1 MYREMVFEDI
11 LKEISSSNMSV
22 DGGTVA
28 ALVGAL
34 AASLGSKI
42 ANYTVTSG
50 VSENYEVTLES
61 VLENLL
67 EIKEKLLDYSDKSF
81 HYIAKFHSDE
91 EEGEKKIQ
99 EIKRAAIVS
108 FNIAKLNYNIL
119 KNCFTLHKFGDPALR
134 PETKIT
140 CYLAWAALNSA
151 ITLVHA
157 NLEQIENGEEK
168 ANLLQDTIE
177 FSNEAN
183 ALIKKLKEEV
193 HI

>member
-1 MYREMVFEDI
+1 MYKEMVFED
-11 LKEISSSNMSV
+11 LLSEIASSNMSA

-28 ALVGAL
+28 ALVGTL

-42 ANYTVTSG
+42 ANYTVTAG
-50 VSENYEVTLES
+50 INEDYEVTLES

-67 EIKEKLLDYSDKSF
+67 EIKEKLLDYSDKSC
-81 HYIAKFHSDE
+81 HYIGKFHSNEDHEKRE
-91 EEGEKKIQ
+91 E
-99 EIKRAAIVS
+99 EIKRAAITS
-108 FNIAKLNYNIL
+108 FNIAKLSYNIL
-119 KNCFTLHKFGDPALR
+119 KNCFTLYKFGDPALR

-151 ITLVHA
+151 ITLVNA
-157 NLEQIENGEEK
+157 NLDQIDNGEEK

-183 ALIKKLKEEV
+183 ALIKRLKEEI